1 MINDK
6 KHTATITDCQIVA
19 ATWGIG
25 VCKAEI
31 SAAATWLRKGYE
43 VAFIYAN
50 VQPERLIAAPYGGP
64 EKQQSALGM
73 DTFCTLPVERP
84 RHGVRTDWKHPTDRK
99 KGEVCWFA
107 LAMPNASRGA
117 AFYAL
122 CKALRQQH
130 EGPKWLEAQ
139 VAGRP
144 IWPIDYTDVNGKKR
158 WAGDKPFDARRTW
171 IQNAI
176 NRQILEA
183 KAARDAKAAKQSDA
197 QRLAVNAR
205 KAAAVARKEAKRLAA
220 DESRAAKAMLTQA
233 SKFEREANA
242 ISKKLE
248 KKSGKWA
255 TSEARGDLQQQRMT
269 LLDMALQM
277 RANAAKLQKQA
288 TTDGNAFDNSTKRS
302 LAAQQQEEAEWAAD
316 QRRLR
321 AARQA
326 S

>member
-50 VQPERLIAAPYGGP
+50 VQPERLIAAPYGG
-64 EKQQSALGM
+64 
-73 DTFCTLPVERP
+73 
-84 RHGVRTDWKHPTDRK
+84 
-99 KGEVCWFA
+99 
-107 LAMPNASRGA
+107 
-117 AFYAL
+117 
-122 CKALRQQH
+122 
-130 EGPKWLEAQ
+130 
-139 VAGRP
+139 
-144 IWPIDYTDVNGKKR
+144 
-158 WAGDKPFDARRTW
+158 
-171 IQNAI
+171 
-176 NRQILEA
+176 
-183 KAARDAKAAKQSDA
+183 
-197 QRLAVNAR
+197 
-205 KAAAVARKEAKRLAA
+205 
-220 DESRAAKAMLTQA
+220 
-233 SKFEREANA
+233 
-242 ISKKLE
+242 
-248 KKSGKWA
+248 
-255 TSEARGDLQQQRMT
+255 
-269 LLDMALQM
+269 